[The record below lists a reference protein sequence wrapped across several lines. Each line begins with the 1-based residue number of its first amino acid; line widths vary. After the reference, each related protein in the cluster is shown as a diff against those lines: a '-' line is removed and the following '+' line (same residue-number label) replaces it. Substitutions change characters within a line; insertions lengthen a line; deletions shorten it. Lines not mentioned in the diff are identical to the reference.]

1 MGRGRVV
8 VLTAVALALLAGLY
22 LALRPGGDGVAPEP
36 PPAPTATTAGTA
48 ATTAPSPTETV
59 APEPAPAGPTRIPI
73 RVTAGRPAGGVVR
86 VSVSRDEQVVLVVR
100 ADAADVVHL
109 HGYDREAP
117 VGPRAPAQIGFT
129 ASVAGKFEVELEQS
143 GVLIAEISV
152 TP

>member
-8 VLTAVALALLAGLY
+8 ALTAVALALLAGLY
-22 LALRPGGDGVAPEP
+22 LALRPGGEEVAPEP
-36 PPAPTATTAGTA
+36 PPAPTATTATSA
-48 ATTAPSPTETV
+48 TAPTATV
-59 APEPAPAGPTRIPI
+59 APVPAPAGPTRIPI
-73 RVTAGRPAGGVVR
+73 RVTAGRPADGVAR
-86 VSVSRDEQVVLVVR
+86 VTVPKDEQVVLVVR

-117 VGPRAPAQIGFT
+117 VGPGAPAQIGFT
-129 ASVAGKFEVELEQS
+129 ASVAGKFEVELEQT